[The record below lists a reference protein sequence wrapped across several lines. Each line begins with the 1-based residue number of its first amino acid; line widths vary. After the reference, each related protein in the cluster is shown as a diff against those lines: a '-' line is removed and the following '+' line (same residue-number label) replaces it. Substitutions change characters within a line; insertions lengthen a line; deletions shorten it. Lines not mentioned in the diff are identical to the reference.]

1 MHTHT
6 HHTSHT
12 HHTHTHT
19 THTQLDS
26 AIVCMIFFKKK
37 TKKIEEAQRNGIW
50 RRQINQIH
58 AELLEDEEEEEKG
71 E

>member
-1 MHTHT
+1 
-6 HHTSHT
+6 
-12 HHTHTHT
+12 
-19 THTQLDS
+19 
-26 AIVCMIFFKKK
+26 MIFFKKK